1 MPSIF
6 AFSSDTDSVSIAEV
20 QDAMQLWSRSAQ
32 LTRVAIPVQ
41 LNHAHK
47 INSAI
52 NKLKLRMSI

>member
-6 AFSSDTDSVSIAEV
+6 AFSSDTDRVSIAAV
-20 QDAMQLWSRSAQ
+20 QDAMQLLSCSAQ
-32 LTRVAIPVQ
+32 LTRVGIPVQ

-52 NKLKLRMSI
+52 IKLKLRMSM